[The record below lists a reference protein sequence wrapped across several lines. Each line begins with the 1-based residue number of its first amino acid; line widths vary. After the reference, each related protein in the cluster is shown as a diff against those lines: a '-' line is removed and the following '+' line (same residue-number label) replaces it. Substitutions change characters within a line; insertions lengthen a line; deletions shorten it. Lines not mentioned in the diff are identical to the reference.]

1 MRNTLVRIRLLAA
14 FCSALAIGLAP
25 SPASADG
32 YQVIAN
38 SGVGAASLT
47 RAQVSQMFLKKLAR
61 WPDGKPVVAVD
72 QAKTAAI
79 REVFSRTVLGRGA
92 TAVVAF
98 WQQQIFSGADVPP
111 AEKASEAE
119 VIAFVKATPGA
130 IGYVS
135 AGADIGDARVIA
147 VN

>member
-1 MRNTLVRIRLLAA
+1 MKNHFVRTSLLAA
-14 FCSALAIGLAP
+14 FCWALATGLMPAP
-25 SPASADG
+25 ARADG

-38 SGVGAASLT
+38 ASVGAASLAK
-47 RAQVSQMFLKKLAR
+47 AQISQMFLKKLGK
-61 WPDGKPVVAVD
+61 WPDGKPVVACD
-72 QAKTAAI
+72 QAKSAAI
-79 REVFSRTVLGRGA
+79 RDAFSKAVHGRGA
-92 TAVVAF
+92 AAIVAF

-111 AEKASEAE
+111 AEKATEAE

-135 AGADIGDARVIA
+135 AGADLGGAKVIT